1 MKYLLILTFFITCS
15 WSYSND
21 SVEKYTEGKSIIC
34 TESIDRIDKNIQEV
48 EEDSQDLESD
58 IPTQKT
64 KDREIE

>member
-21 SVEKYTEGKSIIC
+21 SVEKYTEGK

-48 EEDSQDLESD
+48 EEDSQDVESD